1 LSNAKFALILVLALV
16 LGFGGG
22 YLAQMVGGG
31 SDVSDLSDKV
41 DVISEE
47 ISSLRTKVNRVPDD
61 FASFAS
67 VDEVSALKSS
77 LDQLKQQVDET
88 GVGVSG
94 EDVSELQN
102 RVQDIESR
110 IGEIETSGVSDGSGS
125 GLRVGYVNA
134 TEAFNVFTNAVK
146 EERERAQQ
154 KNEELV
160 NLRERAIQGEISEEE
175 FNKQSDILQAEKL
188 KAQLAIDLAMVE
200 KMMNAKGFESI
211 SDRLSQLKSQVDP
224 IMNELDNVL
233 ENMRNNSAA
242 PEEVA
247 QTLSQINSQYQ
258 QLDNLLTRLIE
269 TKIFQITNVE
279 ADKQGYDL
287 VFRQENVVLY
297 RDSAKVD
304 DLTEATKEVL
314 RSEISG

>member
-1 LSNAKFALILVLALV
+1 MSNAKFALILVLALV

-102 RVQDIESR
+102 KVQDIESR
-110 IGEIETSGVSDGSGS
+110 ITEIETSGVSDGSAA
-125 GLRVGYVNA
+125 GLKIGYVNA

-146 EERERAQQ
+146 EEREQAQQ
-154 KNEELV
+154 KNDELV

>member
-1 LSNAKFALILVLALV
+1 MSNAKFALILVLALV

>member
-1 LSNAKFALILVLALV
+1 LSNAKFALTLVLALV

-47 ISSLRTKVNRVPDD
+47 ISSLRTKVNRIPDD

-110 IGEIETSGVSDGSGS
+110 IGEIETSGASDGSGS

-224 IMNELDNVL
+224 IMNELNNVL